1 MSCFV
6 RSSSLARTPFWVKQ
20 RHSMKKLLKILG
32 VLIALFLLIIV
43 GAVVYVTK
51 FLPNIPVQADLHIE
65 ATPERLARGK
75 YLAHSVAVCMDCHS
89 SRDWAVFSGPLKPG
103 SLGIGGE
110 RFDQTMNFPGAFIA
124 PNITPHG
131 LKDWSDGELYRAIT
145 SGVSKD
151 GHPLFPIMPYPSYG
165 KMATEDVYSIIA
177 YLRSL
182 PSVESSTAPSKAD
195 PPVNIIMHLMAMPA
209 QPVTIPAKSDTVAYG
224 GYLANAAG
232 CTECHT
238 HMVKGKAVGQ
248 PYAGG
253 VEFAMPGGTV
263 RSPNITPHAVTG
275 IGAWTKQM
283 FLDRFKAYAPGTFK
297 PVPVDTTKGEMQTV
311 MPWTMYATMTE
322 EDLSAIYDYL
332 KSLPAVENNVER
344 WSVAGK

>member
-1 MSCFV
+1 
-6 RSSSLARTPFWVKQ
+6 
-20 RHSMKKLLKILG
+20 MKKLLKILG
-32 VLIALFLLIIV
+32 VLLLLALLFV
-43 GAVVYVTK
+43 AGGVFYVVN
-51 FLPNIPVQADLHIE
+51 FLPNIPVQAELKVE
-65 ATPERLARGK
+65 ATPERLARGA
-75 YLAHSVAVCMDCHS
+75 YLANSVAVCMDCHS
-89 SRDWAVFSGPLKPG
+89 TRDWALFSGPLKPG
-103 SLGIGGE
+103 TLGMGGE
-110 RFDQTMNFPGAFIA
+110 KFDQTMNFPGSFIA

-131 LKDWSDGELYRAIT
+131 LKGWTDGELYRAIT

-182 PSVESSTAPSKAD
+182 PAVESSPGPSKAD
-195 PPVNIIMHLMAMPA
+195 PPVNVIMHLMPQPA
-209 QPVTIPAKSDTVAYG
+209 QPVSLPAKTDVIAYG

-238 HMVKGKAVGQ
+238 KMEKGERVGA

-253 VEFAMPGGTV
+253 FEFAMPSGTV

-283 FLDRFKAYAPGTFK
+283 FVDRFKAYAPGAFK
-297 PVPVDTTKGEMQTV
+297 PVPVDAAKGEMQTV
-311 MPWTMYATMTE
+311 MPWTMYANMTE
-322 EDLSAIYDYL
+322 EDLGAIYDYL
-332 KSLPAVENNVER
+332 KTLPAVENNVER
-344 WSVAGK
+344 WSVAKK